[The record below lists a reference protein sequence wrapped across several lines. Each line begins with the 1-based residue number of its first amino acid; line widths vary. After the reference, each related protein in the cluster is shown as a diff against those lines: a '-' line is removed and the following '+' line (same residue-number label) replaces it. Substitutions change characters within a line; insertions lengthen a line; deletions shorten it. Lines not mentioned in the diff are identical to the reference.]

1 MVAFRHL
8 WGEDCKGS
16 SLQGRTRVRI
26 YRSGRH
32 VTWDELTRLLDGHGY
47 PFIRWDT
54 KAHAPL
60 MMFGGPY
67 LPYFDVA
74 YDEAEAYR
82 ALLVV
87 DRLRA
92 EDILARV
99 IEPGAPDHEGTQIE
113 SV

>member
-1 MVAFRHL
+1 
-8 WGEDCKGS
+8 
-16 SLQGRTRVRI
+16 
-26 YRSGRH
+26 
-32 VTWDELTRLLDGHGY
+32 
-47 PFIRWDT
+47 
-54 KAHAPL
+54 